1 MPGSIGVII
10 VKGLQPSA
18 ASKGNLAIIN
28 RAVHSVETEL
38 HEWPKHTPKPTPHGK
53 ITKVQIDD
61 ADPTKLVSLG
71 GDMGEEE
78 VESILEVLKKN
89 IDIFA

>member
-1 MPGSIGVII
+1 
-10 VKGLQPSA
+10 
-18 ASKGNLAIIN
+18 
-28 RAVHSVETEL
+28 
-38 HEWPKHTPKPTPHGK
+38 
-53 ITKVQIDD
+53 VQIDD

-71 GDMGEEE
+71 GDKGEEE